1 MAMPQWVSREG
12 AARRG
17 STKQTRQGK
26 SRLAS
31 LPLLLHCSANWLT
44 IKLTRQG
51 TFTPSTFPFSFHP
64 PSVTATPTAAPVQF
78 EKVGAAAQKT
88 NASGRQGAAGKRFG
102 YRGAQVPRP
111 ASAGLAGEDSNGNG
125 NGNGTASAGNSSNN
139 TNNNNN
145 NNGNTNVLV
154 SNRK

>member
-1 MAMPQWVSREG
+1 M
-12 AARRG
+12 
-17 STKQTRQGK
+17 
-26 SRLAS
+26 
-31 LPLLLHCSANWLT
+31 
-44 IKLTRQG
+44 
-51 TFTPSTFPFSFHP
+51 
-64 PSVTATPTAAPVQF
+64 QF

-102 YRGAQVPRP
+102 YRGAQLPRP

-125 NGNGTASAGNSSNN
+125 NGNGTASAGNSNSSNN

>member
-1 MAMPQWVSREG
+1 M
-12 AARRG
+12 
-17 STKQTRQGK
+17 
-26 SRLAS
+26 
-31 LPLLLHCSANWLT
+31 PLLLHCSANWLT

-51 TFTPSTFPFSFHP
+51 TFTPSTFPFSFRP

-111 ASAGLAGEDSNGNG
+111 ASAGLTGEDSNGNGNG
-125 NGNGTASAGNSSNN
+125 NGNGTASAGNSNSSNYSN
-139 TNNNNN
+139 TNNNN